1 MIEELLPFYNS
12 ELQNLR
18 TLAREFSKEYPKIA
32 ARLMIEGDSVGDPHV
47 ERLIESVAFLSAR
60 VQHKLDQQFPEI
72 STALLNVLC
81 PHLLRPIPSMSIA
94 QFACS
99 QKHVQHKL

>member
-12 ELQNLR
+12 ELQSLR

-32 ARLMIEGDSVGDPHV
+32 ARLSIEGDTVGDPHV

-60 VQHKLDQQFPEI
+60 VQHKLDG
-72 STALLNVLC
+72 
-81 PHLLRPIPSMSIA
+81 RR
-94 QFACS
+94 
-99 QKHVQHKL
+99 